1 MQISEALKKKASK
14 INGKAEKIVMNNKKS
29 KVILNPPLNETV
41 ADRVNSIITT
51 QDRIKVSLDPQG
63 VLNDPN
69 ATSSVKD
76 LAFRILQVQLDN

>member
-51 QDRIKVSLDPQG
+51 QDRIKASLDPQG